1 MTPEEIMLCFACVL
15 NFSFNLTLRG
25 TYFLRD
31 GSTYLAANGG
41 TSLHLSIFISLQK
54 LSSSTTYR
62 VFHPLLYGCC
72 HLGITWRGRHKVAS
86 TRCFTLPSRP
96 WRRRCIRVCRR
107 VSPWIF
113 VLLCNVSSDTCRYY
127 LITCHPYVH
136 HFYTWFYKTFWLF
149 ALSAYRRRV
158 EG

>member
-1 MTPEEIMLCFACVL
+1 MLCFACVL

-31 GSTYLAANGG
+31 GSTYLAAKGG
-41 TSLHLSIFISLQK
+41 TSPHLSIFILLQK

-62 VFHPLLYGCC
+62 LFHPLPYGCC
-72 HLGITWRGRHKVAS
+72 HLGIAWRGRHKVAS

-96 WRRRCIRVCRR
+96 WWRRCIRVYRH
-107 VSPWIF
+107 VSPQFF
-113 VLLCNVSSDTCRYY
+113 VLLCKVSSDTCRDY
-127 LITCHPYVH
+127 LIACHQYAQ
-136 HFYTWFYKTFWLF
+136 HFCTWFYKTFWLF

-158 EG
+158 GG